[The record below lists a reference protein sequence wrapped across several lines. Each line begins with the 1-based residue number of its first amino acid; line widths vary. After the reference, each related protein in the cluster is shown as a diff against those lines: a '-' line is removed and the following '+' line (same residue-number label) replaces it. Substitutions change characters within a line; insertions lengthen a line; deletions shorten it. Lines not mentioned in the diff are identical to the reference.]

1 MHMGNCRNGVRDG
14 NGAKERR
21 EAVHYGVLRRSQLN
35 TRRYK
40 TMLVVDI
47 APERAHHPVIGAAN
61 AFVKAGIL
69 NG

>member
-1 MHMGNCRNGVRDG
+1 MQMGMVRG
-14 NGAKERR
+14 MGTARGRSRRR
-21 EAVHYGVLRRSQLN
+21 ERPPYK
-35 TRRYK
+35 YK

-47 APERAHHPVIGAAN
+47 APERAHHSVIGAAN